1 MALFEG
7 VKYATNSEP
16 KVSNMLQ
23 VYIQLQR
30 ERGIIMTTKN
40 KLFEEIS
47 AIVHAGSIEGITGA
61 QQAALKQAV
70 AIAEAQRV
78 RTPAELDAI
87 RYKESRKDDTRRF
100 VMVNGNEGERYSHVT
115 LNQLGVFF
123 KLSLYLQMNAGGL
136 LMHDTGRGK
145 YGIRP
150 LTTNDM
156 QKLLKRGKK
165 STLKAL
171 EELEKI
177 GAVIRDNSQRPTL
190 YYINE
195 DLVRCGSTG
204 GAFDNFTK
212 VYKEEAKQ
220 LLSKLS
226 DRQAGAI
233 FKLMPFAHKDTY
245 VLCTNPQEF
254 EPSKVEI
261 LSSRDIAK
269 ILGIAYS
276 SARTLLSTLIN
287 DGAMISVSGAKTGV
301 KGRGYVISPYVCDRG
316 VLNNPLEGEIK
327 RLYRQFTEK

>member
-1 MALFEG
+1 MKKTG
-7 VKYATNSEP
+7 N
-16 KVSNMLQ
+16 
-23 VYIQLQR
+23 
-30 ERGIIMTTKN
+30 
-40 KLFEEIS
+40 LFEEIS
-47 AIVHAGSIEGITGA
+47 AIVHGGSIEGLTEA
-61 QQAALKQAV
+61 QQTALKQAV

-78 RTPAELDAI
+78 RTSAELDAI
-87 RYKESRKDDTRRF
+87 RYKESRKEDTRRF

-150 LTTNDM
+150 LTTKDM

-195 DLVRCGSTG
+195 DLVRCGNTG

-233 FKLMPFAHKDTY
+233 FKLMPYAHKDTY

-254 EPSKVEI
+254 EASNVEI

-269 ILGIAYS
+269 ILGIAS
-276 SARTLLSTLIN
+276 NSTRNLLSMLIN
-287 DGAMISVSGAKTGV
+287 EGAMISVSGAKTGV

-316 VLNNPLEGEIK
+316 VLNNPYEVGITKLFDQITNKLEK
-327 RLYRQFTEK
+327 DSLRCA

>member
-1 MALFEG
+1 MKKTG
-7 VKYATNSEP
+7 N
-16 KVSNMLQ
+16 
-23 VYIQLQR
+23 
-30 ERGIIMTTKN
+30 
-40 KLFEEIS
+40 LFEEIS
-47 AIVHAGSIEGITGA
+47 AIVHGGSIEGLTEA
-61 QQAALKQAV
+61 QQTALKQAV

-87 RYKESRKDDTRRF
+87 RYKESRKEDTRRF

-150 LTTNDM
+150 LTTKDM

-195 DLVRCGSTG
+195 DLVRCGNTG

-233 FKLMPFAHKDTY
+233 FKLMPYAHKDTY
-245 VLCTNPQEF
+245 VLCANPQEF
-254 EPSKVEI
+254 EPSNVEI

-269 ILGIAYS
+269 ILGIAS
-276 SARTLLSTLIN
+276 NSTRNLLSMLIN
-287 DGAMISVSGAKTGV
+287 EGAMISVSGAKTGV

-316 VLNNPLEGEIK
+316 VLNNPYEVGITKLFDQITNKLEK
-327 RLYRQFTEK
+327 DSLRCA

>member
-1 MALFEG
+1 
-7 VKYATNSEP
+7 
-16 KVSNMLQ
+16 
-23 VYIQLQR
+23 
-30 ERGIIMTTKN
+30 
-40 KLFEEIS
+40 
-47 AIVHAGSIEGITGA
+47 
-61 QQAALKQAV
+61 
-70 AIAEAQRV
+70 
-78 RTPAELDAI
+78 
-87 RYKESRKDDTRRF
+87 
-100 VMVNGNEGERYSHVT
+100 MVNGNEGERYSHVT

-123 KLSLYLQMNAGGL
+123 KLSLYLQINAGGL

-150 LTTNDM
+150 LTTKDM

-195 DLVRCGSTG
+195 DLVRCGRTG

-233 FKLMPFAHKDTY
+233 FKLMPYAHKDTY
-245 VLCTNPQEF
+245 VLCANPQEF
-254 EPSKVEI
+254 EPSNVEI

-269 ILGIAYS
+269 ILGIAS
-276 SARTLLSTLIN
+276 NSTRNLLSMLIN
-287 DGAMISVSGAKTGV
+287 EGAMISVSGAKTGV

-316 VLNNPLEGEIK
+316 VLNNPYEVGITKLFDQITNKLEK
-327 RLYRQFTEK
+327 DSLRCA

>member
-1 MALFEG
+1 MKKTG
-7 VKYATNSEP
+7 N
-16 KVSNMLQ
+16 
-23 VYIQLQR
+23 
-30 ERGIIMTTKN
+30 
-40 KLFEEIS
+40 LFEEIS
-47 AIVHAGSIEGITGA
+47 AIVHGGSIEGLTEA
-61 QQAALKQAV
+61 QQAELKQVV
-70 AIAEAQRV
+70 AIAQAQRV

-87 RYKESRKDDTRRF
+87 RYKETRKEDTRRF

-150 LTTNDM
+150 LTTKDM

-195 DLVRCGSTG
+195 DLVRCGKAG
-204 GAFDNFTK
+204 EAFDNFTK

-233 FKLMPFAHKDTY
+233 FKLMPYAHKDTY
-245 VLCTNPQEF
+245 VLCANPQEF
-254 EPSKVEI
+254 EPSNVEI

-269 ILGIAYS
+269 ILGIAS
-276 SARTLLSTLIN
+276 NSTRNLLSMLIN

-316 VLNNPLEGEIK
+316 VLNNPYEVGITKLFDQITNKLEK
-327 RLYRQFTEK
+327 DSLRCA

>member
-1 MALFEG
+1 M
-7 VKYATNSEP
+7 
-16 KVSNMLQ
+16 
-23 VYIQLQR
+23 
-30 ERGIIMTTKN
+30 KN
-40 KLFEEIS
+40 TGNLFEEIS
-47 AIVHAGSIEGITGA
+47 TIIHAGSIEGLTEA
-61 QQAALKQAV
+61 QQTALKQAV
-70 AIAEAQRV
+70 VIAETQRV
-78 RTPAELDAI
+78 RTPAELYAI
-87 RYKESRKDDTRRF
+87 RYKESRKEDTRRF

-136 LMHDTGRGK
+136 LMQDTGRGK

-150 LTTNDM
+150 LTTKDM
-156 QKLLKRGKK
+156 QQLLGRGKK

-195 DLVRCGSTG
+195 DLVRCGNTG
-204 GAFDNFTK
+204 GAFVNFTK
-212 VYKEEAKQ
+212 VYKEKAKQ

-233 FKLMPFAHKDTY
+233 FKLMPYVHKDTY
-245 VLCTNPQEF
+245 VLCANPQEF
-254 EPSKVEI
+254 EPSQVEI

-269 ILGIAYS
+269 ILGVVYS

>member
-1 MALFEG
+1 
-7 VKYATNSEP
+7 
-16 KVSNMLQ
+16 
-23 VYIQLQR
+23 
-30 ERGIIMTTKN
+30 
-40 KLFEEIS
+40 
-47 AIVHAGSIEGITGA
+47 
-61 QQAALKQAV
+61 
-70 AIAEAQRV
+70 
-78 RTPAELDAI
+78 
-87 RYKESRKDDTRRF
+87 
-100 VMVNGNEGERYSHVT
+100 
-115 LNQLGVFF
+115 
-123 KLSLYLQMNAGGL
+123 
-136 LMHDTGRGK
+136 MHDTGRGK

-150 LTTNDM
+150 LTTKDM

-165 STLKAL
+165 STLNAL

-177 GAVIRDNSQRPTL
+177 GAVIRDNSTRPTL

-195 DLVRCGSTG
+195 DLVRCGKAG
-204 GAFDNFTK
+204 EAFDNFTK

-301 KGRGYVISPYVCDRG
+301 KGRGYVISPFVCDRG
-316 VLNNPLEGEIK
+316 VLNNPYEVGITKLFDQITNK
-327 RLYRQFTEK
+327 QEKDSLRCA

>member
-1 MALFEG
+1 MKKTG
-7 VKYATNSEP
+7 N
-16 KVSNMLQ
+16 
-23 VYIQLQR
+23 
-30 ERGIIMTTKN
+30 
-40 KLFEEIS
+40 LFEEIS
-47 AIVHAGSIEGITGA
+47 AIVHGGSIEGLTEA
-61 QQAALKQAV
+61 QQTALKQAV

-87 RYKESRKDDTRRF
+87 RYKESRKEDTRRF

-150 LTTNDM
+150 LTTKDM

-195 DLVRCGSTG
+195 DLVRCGNTG

-233 FKLMPFAHKDTY
+233 FKLMPYAHKDTY
-245 VLCTNPQEF
+245 VLCANPQEF
-254 EPSKVEI
+254 EPSNVEI

-269 ILGIAYS
+269 ILGIAS
-276 SARTLLSTLIN
+276 NSTRNLLSSLIN

-316 VLNNPLEGEIK
+316 VLNNPYEVGITKLFDQITNKLEK
-327 RLYRQFTEK
+327 DSLRCA

>member
-1 MALFEG
+1 MKKTGNLF
-7 VKYATNSEP
+7 K
-16 KVSNMLQ
+16 
-23 VYIQLQR
+23 
-30 ERGIIMTTKN
+30 
-40 KLFEEIS
+40 EIS
-47 AIVHAGSIEGITGA
+47 AIVHGGSIEGLTEA
-61 QQAALKQAV
+61 QQTALKQAV

-87 RYKESRKDDTRRF
+87 RYKESRKEDTRRF

-123 KLSLYLQMNAGGL
+123 KLSLYLQINAGGL

-150 LTTNDM
+150 LTTKDM

-233 FKLMPFAHKDTY
+233 FKLMPYAHKDTY
-245 VLCTNPQEF
+245 VLCANPQEF
-254 EPSKVEI
+254 EPSNVEI

-269 ILGIAYS
+269 ILGIAS
-276 SARTLLSTLIN
+276 NSTRNLLSMLIN
-287 DGAMISVSGAKTGV
+287 EGAMISVSGAKTGV

-316 VLNNPLEGEIK
+316 VLNNPYEVGITKLFDQITNKLEK
-327 RLYRQFTEK
+327 TR

>member
-1 MALFEG
+1 MKKTG
-7 VKYATNSEP
+7 N
-16 KVSNMLQ
+16 
-23 VYIQLQR
+23 
-30 ERGIIMTTKN
+30 
-40 KLFEEIS
+40 LFEEIS
-47 AIVHAGSIEGITGA
+47 AIVHGGSIEGLTEA
-61 QQAALKQAV
+61 QQTALKQAV

-87 RYKESRKDDTRRF
+87 RYKESRKEDTRRF

-150 LTTNDM
+150 LTTKDI

-195 DLVRCGSTG
+195 DLVRCGNTG

-233 FKLMPFAHKDTY
+233 FKLMPYAHKDTY
-245 VLCTNPQEF
+245 VLCANPQEF
-254 EPSKVEI
+254 EPSNVEI

-269 ILGIAYS
+269 ILRIAS
-276 SARTLLSTLIN
+276 NSTRNLLSMLIN
-287 DGAMISVSGAKTGV
+287 EGAMISVSGAKTGV

-316 VLNNPLEGEIK
+316 VLNNPYEVGITKLFDQITNKLEK
-327 RLYRQFTEK
+327 DSLRCA

>member
-1 MALFEG
+1 MNNDILAEISEQIHTG
-7 VKYATNSEP
+7 AITTNS
-16 KVSNMLQ
+16 K
-23 VYIQLQR
+23 
-30 ERGIIMTTKN
+30 
-40 KLFEEIS
+40 
-47 AIVHAGSIEGITGA
+47 EGDDV
-61 QQAALKQAV
+61 LKQIV
-70 AIAEAQRV
+70 AIAEGTRI
-78 RTPAELDAI
+78 RKSAELDAI
-87 RYKESRKDDTRRF
+87 RSKLQRKEDTRRF
-100 VMVNGNEGERYSHVT
+100 VMVNGSEGERYNHVT

-123 KLSLYLQMNAGGL
+123 KLSLYLQMNSGGL
-136 LMHDTGRGK
+136 LMRDTGRGR

-150 LTTNDM
+150 LTTNAM
-156 QKLLKRGKK
+156 QKLLGRGKK

-195 DLVRCGSTG
+195 DLIRCGSTDG
-204 GAFDNFTK
+204 TFDNFTK

-233 FKLMPFAHKDTY
+233 FKLMPYAHKDTY

-254 EPSKVEI
+254 EPSHVGI

-269 ILGIAYS
+269 ILGIAYNS
-276 SARTLLSTLIN
+276 TRNLLSSLIN

-327 RLYRQFTEK
+327 ELYRQFTEKSA

>member
-1 MALFEG
+1 M
-7 VKYATNSEP
+7 
-16 KVSNMLQ
+16 
-23 VYIQLQR
+23 
-30 ERGIIMTTKN
+30 KN
-40 KLFEEIS
+40 TGNLFEEIS
-47 AIVHAGSIEGITGA
+47 AIIHAGSIEGLTEA
-61 QQAALKQAV
+61 QQTALKQAV
-70 AIAEAQRV
+70 AIAETQRV

-87 RYKESRKDDTRRF
+87 RYKELRKEDTRRF

-136 LMHDTGRGK
+136 LMQDTGRGK

-150 LTTNDM
+150 LTTKDM
-156 QKLLKRGKK
+156 QQLLGRGKK

-171 EELEKI
+171 EELERI

-195 DLVRCGSTG
+195 DLVRCGNTG
-204 GAFDNFTK
+204 GAFVNFTK

-233 FKLMPFAHKDTY
+233 FKLMSNAHKDTY
-245 VLCTNPQEF
+245 VLCANPQEF
-254 EPSKVEI
+254 KPSQVEI

-287 DGAMISVSGAKTGV
+287 DGAMISG
-301 KGRGYVISPYVCDRG
+301 
-316 VLNNPLEGEIK
+316 K
-327 RLYRQFTEK
+327 RCEDWC

>member
-1 MALFEG
+1 MYIRLHEGGREAMTKKPEFKALSDAIHNGEI
-7 VKYATNSEP
+7 ALPEE
-16 KVSNMLQ
+16 LQ
-23 VYIQLQR
+23 
-30 ERGIIMTTKN
+30 T
-40 KLFEEIS
+40 
-47 AIVHAGSIEGITGA
+47 
-61 QQAALKQAV
+61 ALKQAV
-70 AIAEAQRV
+70 AIAENQRV
-78 RTPAELDAI
+78 RTSAELDAI
-87 RYKESRKDDTRRF
+87 RHKELRKEDTRRF
-100 VMVNGNEGERYSHVT
+100 VMVNGNEGEQTRYDQAT
-115 LNQLGVFF
+115 LNQLGVLF

-150 LTTNDM
+150 LTTKDI
-156 QKLLKRGKK
+156 QKLLKRGEK

-171 EELEKI
+171 MYLEYI
-177 GAVIRDNSQRPTL
+177 GAVVRDNSQRPTL

-195 DLVRCGSTG
+195 DLIRCGRTDG
-204 GAFDNFTK
+204 TFDNFTK

-226 DRQAGAI
+226 DRQAGSI
-233 FKLMPFAHKDTY
+233 FKLMPYAHKDTY

-254 EPSKVEI
+254 EPSHVEI

-269 ILGIAYS
+269 ILGIAYNS
-276 SARTLLSTLIN
+276 TRNLLSSLIN

-327 RLYRQFTEK
+327 ELYRQFTEKSA

>member
-1 MALFEG
+1 MKKTG
-7 VKYATNSEP
+7 N
-16 KVSNMLQ
+16 
-23 VYIQLQR
+23 
-30 ERGIIMTTKN
+30 
-40 KLFEEIS
+40 LFEEIS
-47 AIVHAGSIEGITGA
+47 AIVHGGSIEGLTEA
-61 QQAALKQAV
+61 QQTALKQAV

-78 RTPAELDAI
+78 RTPAELAAI
-87 RYKESRKDDTRRF
+87 RYKESRKEDTRRF

-123 KLSLYLQMNAGGL
+123 KLSLYLQINAGGL

-150 LTTNDM
+150 LTTKDM

-195 DLVRCGSTG
+195 DLVRCGRTG

-233 FKLMPFAHKDTY
+233 FKLMPYAHKDTY
-245 VLCTNPQEF
+245 VLCANPQEF
-254 EPSKVEI
+254 EPSNVEI

-269 ILGIAYS
+269 ILGIAS
-276 SARTLLSTLIN
+276 NSTRNLLSMLIN
-287 DGAMISVSGAKTGV
+287 EGAMISVSGAKTGV

-316 VLNNPLEGEIK
+316 VLNNPYEVGITKLFDQITNKLEK
-327 RLYRQFTEK
+327 DSLRCA

>member
-1 MALFEG
+1 MKKTG
-7 VKYATNSEP
+7 NP
-16 KVSNMLQ
+16 
-23 VYIQLQR
+23 
-30 ERGIIMTTKN
+30 
-40 KLFEEIS
+40 FEEIS
-47 AIVHAGSIEGITGA
+47 AIVHGSSIEGLTDA
-61 QQAALKQAV
+61 QQAVLKQAV
-70 AIAEAQRV
+70 AIAESQRV
-78 RTPAELDAI
+78 RKPAELDAI
-87 RYKESRKDDTRRF
+87 RYKQERKEDTRRF
-100 VMVNGNEGERYSHVT
+100 VMVNGNEGERYNHVT

-123 KLSLYLQMNAGGL
+123 KLSVYLQMNSRGL

-156 QKLLKRGKK
+156 QRLLKRGKK

-195 DLVRCGSTG
+195 DLVRCGKAG
-204 GAFDNFTK
+204 EGFDNFTK
-212 VYKEEAKQ
+212 VYKEEAKK

-233 FKLMPFAHKDTY
+233 FKLMPYAHKDTY
-245 VLCTNPQEF
+245 VLCANPQEF
-254 EPSKVEI
+254 EPSNVEI
-261 LSSRDIAK
+261 LSSHVIAK
-269 ILGIAYS
+269 ILGIAS
-276 SARTLLSTLIN
+276 NSTRNLLSTLIN

-316 VLNNPLEGEIK
+316 VLNNPLESEIK

>member
-1 MALFEG
+1 MKKTG
-7 VKYATNSEP
+7 N
-16 KVSNMLQ
+16 
-23 VYIQLQR
+23 
-30 ERGIIMTTKN
+30 
-40 KLFEEIS
+40 LFEEIS
-47 AIVHAGSIEGITGA
+47 AIVHGGSIEGLTEA
-61 QQAALKQAV
+61 QQTALKQAV

-87 RYKESRKDDTRRF
+87 RYKESRKEDTRRF
-100 VMVNGNEGERYSHVT
+100 VMVNGNKGERYSHVT

-150 LTTNDM
+150 LTTKDM

-195 DLVRCGSTG
+195 DLVRCGNTG

-233 FKLMPFAHKDTY
+233 FKLMPYAHKDTY
-245 VLCTNPQEF
+245 VLCANPQEF
-254 EPSKVEI
+254 EPSSLEI

-269 ILGIAYS
+269 ILGIAS
-276 SARTLLSTLIN
+276 NSTRNLLSMLIN
-287 DGAMISVSGAKTGV
+287 EGAMISVSGAKTGV

-316 VLNNPLEGEIK
+316 VLNNPYEVGITKLFDQITNKLEK
-327 RLYRQFTEK
+327 DSLRCA